1 MHMYIHNHIIIFMPI
16 RLNFCHSLRCSLL
29 SSEDEN
35 SSTGG
40 WVPGGRARLGKFV
53 RGRSLSTSNL
63 VSAFQSMDFSQISHM
78 RSFSGTDLLLGDEEG
93 VVCSESEEERGEQI
107 VVRTEPE
114 MDEEGKG
121 DQDER
126 IESAAEESVGLR
138 MASSDRLGMD
148 LADLPAPAT
157 ATPVSAKWVEPSK
170 ETGLHK
176 ETLRDEQ
183 DKSEDV
189 KSVVRQR
196 ALLFGGMKKQQSGDH
211 L

>member
-1 MHMYIHNHIIIFMPI
+1 
-16 RLNFCHSLRCSLL
+16 
-29 SSEDEN
+29 
-35 SSTGG
+35 
-40 WVPGGRARLGKFV
+40 
-53 RGRSLSTSNL
+53 
-63 VSAFQSMDFSQISHM
+63 M
-78 RSFSGTDLLLGDEEG
+78 RSFSGTDLLLGAEEG
-93 VVCSESEEERGEQI
+93 VGCSESEEERGEQI
-107 VVRTEPE
+107 VVRTEAE
-114 MDEEGKG
+114 MDEDGKG

-148 LADLPAPAT
+148 PADLPVPVT

-170 ETGLHK
+170 EVGLHK
-176 ETLRDEQ
+176 ETLRNEQ

-196 ALLFGGMKKQQSGDH
+196 ALLFGGMKKQRSGDH